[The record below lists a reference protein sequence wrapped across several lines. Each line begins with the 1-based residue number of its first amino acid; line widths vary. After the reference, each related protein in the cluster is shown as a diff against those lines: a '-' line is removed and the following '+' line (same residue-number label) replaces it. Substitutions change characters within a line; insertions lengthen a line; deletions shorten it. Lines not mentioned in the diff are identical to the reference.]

1 MAKPWEAFSS
11 PEVRPWEQFS
21 QEEAPIDF
29 SIPTERALRTSSV
42 TPPKKTTLGQ
52 KAIGL
57 GETALTT
64 LTGIP
69 ASLIGAYGGLVS
81 KGKPEETMA
90 NLQSKFTYQPRT
102 QAGKEITEAL
112 SDVVQSSGIQ
122 GLAGMGNIAQGMP
135 YIRGTTGASRVA
147 DVSQKVLDKASDV
160 VKKPFKTGTNI
171 IAESIGLT
179 TGAGG
184 ESIKQAFKTGYENI
198 PDVVT
203 PFKAHLRGEAPITDV
218 LETAQNALGQI
229 KATKNAQYVD
239 NMSKLKTDRTV
250 LDMTPILDD
259 LSNIQKT
266 GTFKGKVIKPS
277 AVKTQQELSDVVVN
291 WAKEDPAQY
300 HTPEGL
306 DALKQ
311 RIGDIV
317 DSQEYGSPSRTIAE
331 KMYNSVKNQIVK
343 QAPVYENTMKQYS
356 EASKLIKEIE
366 RSLSLGKNSAADTAV
381 RKLQSITRNNANT
394 NYGQRLSLVQEL
406 EKQGA
411 ASLIPNLAA
420 QSLSSFTPRGIQ
432 RAAATGVGG
441 YGALTFNP
449 LTIPA
454 LALSSP
460 RLMGETA
467 LGLGILAG
475 KTARGVKSITPS
487 IPRIPLT
494 PQQAGLLSLIPQ
506 NNE

>member
-1 MAKPWEAFSS
+1 MALPPLPQGATLL
-11 PEVRPWEQFS
+11 PPLPQGATYEV
-21 QEEAPIDF
+21 PIDF

-42 TPPKKTTLGQ
+42 TPPKETTLGQ
-52 KAIGL
+52 KAIGV
-57 GETALTT
+57 GEAALTT
-64 LTGIP
+64 ATGIP

-90 NLQSKFTYQPRT
+90 RLQSKFTYQPRT
-102 QAGKEITEAL
+102 QAGQEITEAL
-112 SDVVQSSGIQ
+112 GNIIQSSGIQ

-135 YIRGTTGASRVA
+135 YVRGTTGASKVA
-147 DVSQKVLDKASDV
+147 DVSQKALNTASDL

-171 IAESIGLT
+171 VAESIGLT

-331 KMYNSVKNQIVK
+331 KMYNSVKSQIVK

-356 EASKLIKEIE
+356 EASQLIKEIE
-366 RSLSLGKNSAADTAV
+366 RSLSLGKNSTADTAV

-467 LGLGILAG
+467 LGLGTLAG